1 LLQCLR
7 GPSLAPYSQLLGSRR
22 RHPLKAF
29 GEGCLTGQPLRLT
42 TVTAMTECVITRVE
56 KAAMVRTLR
65 DEPKFSELFS
75 AWQECFS

>member
-1 LLQCLR
+1 
-7 GPSLAPYSQLLGSRR
+7 
-22 RHPLKAF
+22 LKAF